1 MPRSKDSDH
10 QPHRLRDSATDVIA
24 LWRLDESSA
33 ASNAS
38 DAQTTA
44 PITLVQHGSP
54 GVAQSVLQNLSG
66 SGARSFD
73 GATQWFAQA
82 AAGGIEAKFA
92 SDWTVKAWLRPID
105 NGVQMGVV
113 QYGDAFAGSNTN
125 MSIELNTSLG
135 IRVFWEHTAGTDV
148 IVDSNNSVW
157 QDSEEM
163 HVAVVKDADPD
174 AFDKVRVR
182 IYKNGV
188 LVGKASGLTNTN
200 GGSNCRFIV
209 GGSFDAGS
217 IAAPGN
223 LFFGDIDDVTVLP
236 YAATEHSIRDD
247 YARGIRDFDEDA
259 LYQSQF
265 VTNFYRVLIEDRFG
279 GIDGNTASDL
289 VDMSNLFGWCWVRDA
304 SIDEGVDSQGDTATV
319 SLTTRI
325 GDMSLS
331 TLAKRYAVG
340 ATVFYENPLES
351 NAGSNSYHFLQPMSR
366 IVIEVATVPWGTSL
380 AGAEPFFDCRFDGFI
395 KNISNA
401 DDVTHIDCIDKIA
414 ALQDVWIE
422 PDKDGQDR
430 KYGNA
435 GGISVESQLQQI
447 IDDNDP
453 SVYSI
458 LTIDNSGAGSALEV
472 DVFSTSVGV
481 GQGKPHLVEVGDAYK
496 ITGTVNFNASGT
508 IASLTSTRLT
518 TTETVVGAFAAETVG
533 TLQLLP
539 RKSYRGGKP
548 SIWVPT
554 SPAWNVY
561 EWATPSTT
569 NVGAH
574 LDEVMQQIGWSCR
587 FIWDDI
593 RQEYRL
599 TIFRPEASSPGASVP
614 RARLLSTGKQDT
626 DALWARNVIVTEF
639 EDITNQD
646 AVGDIERAVRV
657 ATKPSS
663 ALVYGRRYS
672 RIGVGST
679 SQINTAAEAQ
689 ALSDNV
695 LDDLDVSEPVTSYDV
710 LFDGVTEKGDTFD
723 VVGEMGVSGAAP
735 SWFQPPMLRPVTK
748 TFGLT
753 GKKTELKTTGV
764 RTTLEGKG
772 TKAPAKVRNFGDLF
786 QGNGWMKGRGTLGP
800 QFADAPILASLNG
813 QLHVRWQRPPNF
825 GLNKKY
831 VETEVHVGLTSTFTP
846 SASTLLGVSSTSEF
860 HLVRADNT
868 TKELDDGETYYVRLV
883 HRDSMR
889 NRGPVTS
896 AVSAITARPPALDS
910 AGRIWAPQGLI
921 TGAAF
926 TLVADTAYFVYLGKT
941 VREISI
947 AKVRMQVTG
956 AGVGAGA
963 SEAAVYSSSSAPSRT
978 SPLTLTK
985 LAYATTDVVTSTG
998 VKASGA
1004 LATTVNPGVHLW
1016 AAWRTNLATT
1026 QPTVIGVANDFG
1038 DGHVMAVAASGSLN
1052 AVSMSASIPAVTTA
1066 TIAPFLKLETS

>member
-1 MPRSKDSDH
+1 MARSKDSDH
-10 QPHRLRDSATDVIA
+10 QPHRFRDAATDVIA
-24 LWRLDESSA
+24 MWRLDEATA

-44 PITLVQHGSP
+44 PITLVQHGTP
-54 GVAQSVLQNLSG
+54 GVAQSVMQNLFG

-92 SDWTVKAWLRPID
+92 SDWTVMAWLRPVD

-125 MSIELNTSLG
+125 MSVELNTSLG

-148 IVDSNNSVW
+148 IVDSNNDVW
-157 QDSEEM
+157 SDSEAM
-163 HVAVVKDADPD
+163 HVAVIKDSDPD

-188 LVGKASGLTNTN
+188 LVGKAAGLTNTN

-223 LFFGDIDDVTVLP
+223 LFTGDIDDVLVLP
-236 YAATEHSIRDD
+236 FAASEHAVRDS
-247 YARGIRDFDEDA
+247 YARGVRDFDEA
-259 LYQSQF
+259 TLYQSQF
-265 VTNFYRVLIEDRFG
+265 VTNYYRVLIEDRFG
-279 GIDGNTASDL
+279 GIDGNTAGDL
-289 VDMSNLFGWCWVRDA
+289 VDMTDLFGWCWVRDA
-304 SIDEGVDSQGDTATV
+304 SIDEGVDSQGDTATI

-331 TLAKRYAVG
+331 TLARRYVSG
-340 ATVFYENPLES
+340 GTVYYENPLQS
-351 NAGSNSYHFLQPMSR
+351 NAGANDYHFLQPMSR
-366 IVIEVATVPWGTSL
+366 VVIEVATVPFGTSL
-380 AGAEPFFDCRFDGFI
+380 EGARPFFDCRFDGFI
-395 KNISNA
+395 KNISNG
-401 DDVTHIDCIDKIA
+401 DITNIDCIDRIA

-422 PDKDGQDR
+422 PDKDGKDR
-430 KYGNA
+430 TYGNV
-435 GGISVESQLQQI
+435 GGISVESQLQQL

-453 SVYSI
+453 SVYSV
-458 LTIDNSGAGSALEV
+458 LNIDNSGAGSALEV
-472 DVFSTSVGV
+472 DVFSNAVGV

-496 ITGTVNFNASGT
+496 ITGTVNFNKSGT

-548 SIWVPT
+548 TLWVPT

-561 EWATPSTT
+561 EWATPSTQ
-569 NVGAH
+569 NVGQH

-587 FIWDDI
+587 YIWDDT

-599 TIFRPEASSPGASVP
+599 AIFRPDASSPGASIP
-614 RARLLSTGKQDT
+614 RARVLKSNKQDA
-626 DALWARNVIVTEF
+626 DALFPRNVIVTEF
-639 EDITNQD
+639 EDMSVTD
-646 AVGDIERAVRV
+646 EVGDIERQVRA
-657 ATKPSS
+657 ATRPSS
-663 ALVYGRRYS
+663 ALIYGRRYS

-679 SQINTAAEAQ
+679 SQINSATEAQ
-689 ALSDNV
+689 TLSNNV
-695 LDDLDVSEPVTSYDV
+695 LDDLDFAEPRVSFDV
-710 LFDGVTEKGDTFD
+710 LFDGITEKGDTFD
-723 VVGEMGVSGAAP
+723 VVGEMGVTGSAP
-735 SWFQPPMLRPVTK
+735 SWWAPPMLQPVTR
-748 TFGLT
+748 TFGLVS
-753 GKKTELKTTGV
+753 KKTDLKTTGV
-764 RTTLEGKG
+764 RTTIEGKG
-772 TKAPAKVRNFGDLF
+772 STAPARLHGVADLF
-786 QGNGWMKGRGTLGP
+786 QGVGWSKGKGTLGP

-846 SASTLLGVSSTSEF
+846 SASTLIGVSSTNEF
-860 HLVRADNT
+860 HLVRADST
-868 TKELDDGETYYVRLV
+868 TKELDDGETYYVKLV

-941 VREISI
+941 VRQISA
-947 AKVRMQVTG
+947 AKVRLQVTG

-963 SEAAVYSSSSAPSRT
+963 SEAALYSSGSPPSRT

-985 LAYATTDVVTSTG
+985 LAFATTDVVTSTG

-1038 DGHVMAVAASGSLN
+1038 DGQVMTVAASGSLN
-1052 AVSMSASIPAVTTA
+1052 AASMSAVIPAVTTA